1 MRHAGM
7 GWSNGPI
14 SGGNGRILGLPS
26 PDLLIL
32 GSEHWHYDEAV
43 RSGKRVL
50 FRGMARRGFRPAE
63 LGWDTRR
70 YVDEILRDAVRVSEP
85 ITDFVA
91 WNEWNLQDERG
102 DQRPDHGDLTNL
114 FTLLGG
120 FQFAVMTELRK
131 RPVTKN
137 ARLHFGA
144 WAPKDETDYIDHWR
158 RAADLADVMDVHAYG
173 HGTGIITHLDKYRA
187 LFPGKPVELTEW
199 HSDLDGP
206 EIDRDTLALL
216 ANYAAVHTDFRAYY
230 FLWKWFD
237 PPDHQRDLADAIA
250 VEHSPERLALFMNPP
265 VAVPAPHPEPEPVP
279 MPECPPRND
288 LRAYGLE
295 LAREKQI
302 PETMYDRQIQQESG
316 WEHCRPDGS
325 LKVSSGNAIGVAQI
339 IQRWHPDVDV
349 TDPWAS
355 LRYSTDMMAGLYQ
368 RFGSWRKAL
377 AGYNWGPSNVSGYTK
392 PDGTVV
398 PPWDGRRETISDQGR
413 HYLDVI
419 LGSGWPE
426 PGAAPAPDP
435 LPPLSAT
442 EYFGYPDAPAG
453 QIAAC
458 KGVIFH
464 GSRSGKAG
472 NPLEAEWLGTARYE
486 QNNPLGLGWNATVGP
501 GKVAIH
507 LPATQWGH
515 NARDASSHY
524 VGVEIAQPTVNDPL
538 PDSVPIALADY
549 IFDHVWPVWGEVW
562 HFPSHAEL
570 ELWGET
576 GQKDGKSDLYP
587 AGDER
592 MNVFREKVYAQL
604 RRRQEAVPPAQPEP
618 VPDPPPADPR
628 DARIAELEA
637 LAADRQRRIDEL
649 ASLLGVARDDYAE
662 QLQTVVNG
670 LRDLVPT
677 P

>member
-1 MRHAGM
+1 M
-7 GWSNGPI
+7 
-14 SGGNGRILGLPS
+14 
-26 PDLLIL
+26 
-32 GSEHWHYDEAV
+32 
-43 RSGKRVL
+43 
-50 FRGMARRGFRPAE
+50 
-63 LGWDTRR
+63 
-70 YVDEILRDAVRVSEP
+70 
-85 ITDFVA
+85 
-91 WNEWNLQDERG
+91 
-102 DQRPDHGDLTNL
+102 
-114 FTLLGG
+114 
-120 FQFAVMTELRK
+120 
-131 RPVTKN
+131 
-137 ARLHFGA
+137 
-144 WAPKDETDYIDHWR
+144 
-158 RAADLADVMDVHAYG
+158 AADP
-173 HGTGIITHLDKYRA
+173 
-187 LFPGKPVELTEW
+187 LFEAAHFFIWRWHNAPGW
-199 HSDLDGP
+199 WD
-206 EIDRDTLALL
+206 DRWDIE
-216 ANYAAVHTDFRAYY
+216 HT
-230 FLWKWFD
+230 
-237 PPDHQRDLADAIA
+237 
-250 VEHSPERLALFMNPP
+250 PERLALFMNPP

-279 MPECPPRND
+279 MPECPPRDD

-325 LKVSSGNAIGVAQI
+325 LKVSSGNAVGVAQI

-426 PGAAPAPDP
+426 PGAAPAPVP
-435 LPPLSAT
+435 LPPLSMT
-442 EYFGYPDAPAG
+442 EYFEYPDAPAG

-472 NPLEAEWLGTARYE
+472 NPLDAEWLGTARYE

-507 LPATQWGH
+507 MTARVWGH
-515 NARDASSHY
+515 NARAASPHY
-524 VGVEIAQPTVNDPL
+524 VAVEIAQPTVNDPL

-549 IFDHVWPVWGEVW
+549 IFDHVWSVWGEVW

-576 GQKDGKSDLYP
+576 HQVDGKSDLYP
-587 AGDER
+587 AGDDR

-604 RRRQEAVPPAQPEP
+604 RRRQEAVPPTPPEP
-618 VPDPPPADPR
+618 EPAPDPLPPPAQS
-628 DARIAELEA
+628 EL
-637 LAADRQRRIDEL
+637 DEL
-649 ASLLGVARDDYAE
+649 REYKAWAVNALGYVSGDAAKVLREQAAKLNKLAE
-662 QLQTVVNG
+662 EMEAMK
-670 LRDLVPT
+670 P
-677 P
+677 